1 MCKEFP
7 LAVAKVRAPPPMKPK
22 PKSVLPPKEIP
33 CTCNVGICQVHVK
46 FALKK
51 SNSAPKSVVAPV
63 EEPLKRKASVKKK
76 TEGSKSAKIE
86 KEKKESPEKV
96 KPGVV
101 NTLPPVE
108 KEEFTIKII
117 NFVAIKVAVEEP
129 GPARRRSVKKR
140 RESEDSR
147 RGSKGEPGLMEK
159 PPLPSMSPPPLPRDP
174 SPPSPK

>member
-1 MCKEFP
+1 M
-7 LAVAKVRAPPPMKPK
+7 
-22 PKSVLPPKEIP
+22 
-33 CTCNVGICQVHVK
+33 HVK

-51 SNSAPKSVVAPV
+51 SNSAPKSVATPV

-76 TEGSKSAKIE
+76 SEGSKSAKIEKE

-96 KPGVV
+96 KPGLV

-140 RESEDSR
+140 RETEDGR
-147 RGSKGEPGLMEK
+147 
-159 PPLPSMSPPPLPRDP
+159 
-174 SPPSPK
+174 